1 MTDYLPAD
9 VRRTSGTWLQRRF
22 ALVVAC
28 LVAVAAMI
36 SGATTAF
43 AADFTVQQGESVRF
57 YFGTVTNVTLEPPE
71 AGTVTVIPEIP
82 GVPLSANV
90 DFTASA
96 SFSGVATLRY
106 DSVQFGNG
114 LTTTIQVEGPTAS
127 ASGSFVPVAAPGPC
141 IVITANPIV
150 PFGDVT
156 VGGDYKDTPAP
167 PNVFGC
173 APQSVTQDILVQA
186 TNAQNGATNLA
197 VDSCTQ
203 VATCTPG
210 QGTYSVAILDAPLI
224 IRSTPSLWL
233 DARPGDAGAAPQLAV
248 KMPATLAPTF
258 VGSLFTFDVT
268 FTAVVN

>member
-1 MTDYLPAD
+1 MTVYLPAD
-9 VRRTSGTWLQRRF
+9 VRRTSGTWLHRRF

-71 AGTVTVIPEIP
+71 AGTVTVIPEDP

-127 ASGSFVPVAAPGPC
+127 ASGSFVPVAAPAP
-141 IVITANPIV
+141 ASSSRR
-150 PFGDVT
+150 
-156 VGGDYKDTPAP
+156 TPS
-167 PNVFGC
+167 FR
-173 APQSVTQDILVQA
+173 SA
-186 TNAQNGATNLA
+186 T
-197 VDSCTQ
+197 SRW
-203 VATCTPG
+203 VATTRTPRRRRMSSG
-210 QGTYSVAILDAPLI
+210 
-224 IRSTPSLWL
+224 
-233 DARPGDAGAAPQLAV
+233 ARRNP
-248 KMPATLAPTF
+248 
-258 VGSLFTFDVT
+258 
-268 FTAVVN
+268 